1 MIEKVKNYLLMLVQR
16 SLMEGTVIRVD
27 ENRKMPPALRAAGEN
42 KLSARDDLVLAD
54 KCEPVTTLSLSA
66 ARYQNLS
73 AGQRIIRTF
82 TPLRAAMFT
91 LSICVVGLFAY
102 LCAQT
107 SIPSVTVSLGSAA
120 SPGDVSTSLQV
131 LFLIT
136 VLALAPSI
144 LIMTTSFIRII
155 IVLSFLRRA
164 LGTQTLPPDQL
175 MVGLALFMTLFVMMP
190 VITEMNDKA
199 LQPYIAEEI
208 QFREAVDLAIKP
220 VRNFMLRQVNEK
232 DVALFVRISRMPMPR
247 TVNDLPLEVIIPA
260 FITSE
265 LKTGFIIGFILFIP
279 FLVIDMVVASVL
291 LSMGMMMLPPTM
303 ISMPFKIILFVMVDG
318 WHLLVRQLVVSFR

>member
-1 MIEKVKNYLLMLVQR
+1 MRGKEER
-16 SLMEGTVIRVD
+16 
-27 ENRKMPPALRAAGEN
+27 
-42 KLSARDDLVLAD
+42 
-54 KCEPVTTLSLSA
+54 TLPISLSDA
-66 ARYQNLS
+66 PPRNLS
-73 AGQRIIRTF
+73 AVRRVAAVF
-82 TPLRAAMFT
+82 SPLRAAAFT
-91 LSICVVGLFAY
+91 MSIVVIGSFAY

-107 SIPSVTVSLGSAA
+107 IPRLTLSVADTNN
-120 SPGDVSTSLQV
+120 PGEVSTALQV

-144 LIMTTSFIRII
+144 LIMTTSFVRII

-164 LGTQTLPPDQL
+164 IGTQSLPPDQL

-190 VITEMNDKA
+190 VLSEINQKA
-199 LQPYIAEEI
+199 LQPFLAEEI
-208 QFREAVDLAIKP
+208 KFQEAIDLAVRP
-220 VRNFMLRQVNEK
+220 VRNFMLRQVSEK
-232 DVALFVRISRMPMPR
+232 DVALFVRISRMPPPR
-247 TVNDLPLEVIIPA
+247 TVDDLPLEVIIPA

-291 LSMGMMMLPPTM
+291 LSMGMMMLPPAM

-318 WHLLVRQLVVSFR
+318 WHLIVRELVVSFR